1 VHKQA
6 TPWRRIRVSLQIR
19 PRIFRTLISDAAEA
33 KLGGNWLGQFT
44 AKQRLALANNASTR
58 QEMEKATVVA
68 GKLPGR
74 GIVHCVCSVVQ
85 IRSPYANKIA
95 ASTWV
100 CIPVG
105 TEISNVTNGDLARCN
120 RSCKSAF
127 RDAHAA
133 IVHIARYHS

>member
-1 VHKQA
+1 MHKQA
-6 TPWRRIRVSLQIR
+6 TPWRRIKVSLQIR
-19 PRIFRTLISDAAEA
+19 PRIFYTLISDAAEA

-44 AKQRLALANNASTR
+44 ADQRLALANNANNR
-58 QEMEKATVVA
+58 QEMEKATVVR
-68 GKLPGR
+68 GKSPG
-74 GIVHCVCSVVQ
+74 GDIVHCVCSVVK

-100 CIPVG
+100 CIPAG
-105 TEISNVTNGDLARCN
+105 TEISKVTNGNLARCN
-120 RSCKSAF
+120 KSCQSAF